1 MCGLTLRLPQAKVKA
16 VHALLLALTLFLA
29 REVQALDQ
37 RCATFNAEQLV
48 ACLQNC
54 PDAERGL
61 ACRRNCLYQ
70 RSKAKSACKWP
81 PVLAP
86 GPLVISN
93 VQSGC
98 R

>member
-1 MCGLTLRLPQAKVKA
+1 MR
-16 VHALLLALTLFLA
+16 ALLLALALFLA
-29 REVQALDQ
+29 REVQALEQ

-48 ACLQNC
+48 ACLQDC
-54 PDAERGL
+54 PDAQRGVAVTEL
-61 ACRRNCLYQ
+61 PLPTEQGKIRLGRLP
-70 RSKAKSACKWP
+70 SFT
-81 PVLAP
+81 